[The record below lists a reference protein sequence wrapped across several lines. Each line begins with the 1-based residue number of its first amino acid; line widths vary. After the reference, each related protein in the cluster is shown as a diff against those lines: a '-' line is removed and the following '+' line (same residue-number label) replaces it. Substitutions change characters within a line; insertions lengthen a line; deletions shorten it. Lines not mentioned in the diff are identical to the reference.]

1 MITELLALATRSITP
16 KQVQP
21 GMILTAAR
29 AIYTTIYGR
38 DGVQH
43 NIPFAN
49 EGDEV
54 RVEAADPFREGDLFT
69 CTNISNADEVGSIPV
84 DALEDV
90 FQEYK

>member
-1 MITELLALATRSITP
+1 MITELFAMAARSITP
-16 KQVQP
+16 KQVEP

-43 NIPFAN
+43 NIAFAN

-54 RVEAADPFREGDLFT
+54 RVEAADPFRGNDQFT
-69 CTNISNADEVGSIPV
+69 CTNLSNADEVGSIPV
-84 DALEDV
+84 DFLEDV